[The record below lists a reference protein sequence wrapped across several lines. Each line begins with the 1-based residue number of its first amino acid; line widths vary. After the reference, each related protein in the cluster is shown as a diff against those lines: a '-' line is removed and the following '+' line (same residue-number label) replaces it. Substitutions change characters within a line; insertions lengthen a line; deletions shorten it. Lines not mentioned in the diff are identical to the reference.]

1 MMQLRQNV
9 STIPGK
15 FLINMPT
22 LVVTREDIM
31 VKELELTQ
39 GELLIGRDDDC
50 GLTLNDHSI
59 SGHHAKIITLF
70 NATYIEDLGSTNG
83 TFVNG
88 KQVRE
93 HTLHDGDV
101 VTIGKRYRML
111 FEKASNQAGA
121 TGDKTTILSRTEM
134 NKALADFVRE
144 EKQQQPAQ
152 QQAKTTTAK
161 TATVS
166 NIHAQAAAATAI
178 PVASTPSKACL
189 RIMAGKHSGRE
200 MPLNRRSTRLSR
212 GGITHAKV
220 ERSEKG
226 FYIKRDASAPASSN
240 ILLNDQPLGAE
251 AILLQPEDI
260 INLDGVLMAFQTG

>member
-1 MMQLRQNV
+1 MHLRQNV

-50 GLTLNDHSI
+50 SLTLNDHSI